1 MCYIYVLYVLYMYCV
16 CCMCTCC
23 VSVCLC
29 MYMYVCVT
37 VYVYLCTCNG
47 SYGSIFIFLQ
57 PYGGGMFGRGLED
70 TMRVEARLGGAYIP
84 ILVHRCVKF
93 IIEHGK
99 CDKFFS

>member
-1 MCYIYVLYVLYMYCV
+1 M
-16 CCMCTCC
+16 CCMCC
-23 VSVCLC
+23 VSV
-29 MYMYVCVT
+29 YVHVHVCVT

-47 SYGSIFIFLQ
+47 TYGSVFIFLQ

-99 CDKFFS
+99 CDK